1 MKILHISDTH
11 SHHRELRDLP
21 GADVIIHSGDM
32 CFAGTADEFS
42 DFVNWLCGL
51 DYKYKLFI
59 AGNHDCIL
67 HDADADK
74 LQSLLPE
81 NVAYLC
87 HSGVEIDGVR
97 LWGVPFMLEMQSDYR
112 TKLAEIPSDID
123 VLITH
128 NPPYGILDF
137 SDNINYGC
145 TDVLQIVLK
154 IKPHYHLFGHVHA
167 AYGIEK
173 SIHTT
178 YRNAALMNEDYEL
191 VNKAVLL
198 EI

>member
-11 SHHRELRDLP
+11 SHHRELPDLP

-42 DFVNWLCGL
+42 DFADWFCGL

-67 HDADADK
+67 HEADAGK

-87 HSGVEIDGVR
+87 NSGVEIDGVKF
-97 LWGVPFMLEMQSDYR
+97 WGIPFMLEMRSDYR
-112 TKLAEIPSDID
+112 TELAKIPSGID

-145 TDVLQIVLK
+145 VDLLQTVLK
-154 IKPHYHLFGHVHA
+154 IKPYYHLFGHVHDA
-167 AYGIEK
+167 FGIEK

-178 YRNAALMNEDYEL
+178 YVNAALMNEDYEV